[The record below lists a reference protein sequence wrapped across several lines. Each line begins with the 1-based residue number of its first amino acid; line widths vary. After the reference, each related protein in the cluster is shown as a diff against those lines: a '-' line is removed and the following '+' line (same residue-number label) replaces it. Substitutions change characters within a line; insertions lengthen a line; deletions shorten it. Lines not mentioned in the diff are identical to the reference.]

1 MHKIGSG
8 RDARTVPSRGVRAIL
23 AVRGFLPLHCL

>member
-8 RDARTVPSRGVRAIL
+8 SDARTVPSRGVRAIL
-23 AVRGFLPLHCL
+23 AGRGFKTSFCL